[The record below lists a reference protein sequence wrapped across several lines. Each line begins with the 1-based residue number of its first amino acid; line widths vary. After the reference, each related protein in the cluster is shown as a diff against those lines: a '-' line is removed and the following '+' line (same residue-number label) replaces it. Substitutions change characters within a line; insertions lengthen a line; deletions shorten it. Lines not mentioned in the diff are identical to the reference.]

1 MLFTTVEACR
11 GLYCKALL
19 AVIHG
24 GGEPTNGDE
33 FYVLLS
39 FNFCNEY
46 CDSEEAEFNYVGHCD
61 FIFLSINVALL
72 LLRAWLDRNISITS
86 CAESSLCLLALGR
99 YLETPKIAPPFFIA
113 FTN

>member
-1 MLFTTVEACR
+1 MFTTVEAYR

-19 AVIHG
+19 ALIHG
-24 GGEPTNGDE
+24 GGGTNGDE

-39 FNFCNEY
+39 FNFCDEY

-72 LLRAWLDRNISITS
+72 LLRTWLDRNISITVV
-86 CAESSLCLLALGR
+86 LNHPCLLALCR
-99 YLETPKIAPPFFIA
+99 YLETPKIAPLFFIA
-113 FTN
+113 LTD